1 MHWKIVAIR
10 IRGGLRISR
19 QQFCSSYSATTP
31 AAVFFVLYACSFFLA
46 SQNPEWLEVEDRL
59 RSPDFVQTSW
69 APDNSWGLV
78 WKTWYLEAMQKHS
91 RCYCCY
97 PRTFVTCTKS
107 VSVASPRT
115 LLRHCW
121 LYRIDLLHSTF
132 NTDWEVPQIRSLHPQ
147 KTSAQIPLNI
157 DFTYFATFQRAK
169 HLGFLSRCAR
179 QLSTLLRLKKMA
191 KKTPTEAHFPTESKN
206 WMVFMM
212 VIIMCRHKRTC
223 CHYMSRHM

>member
-91 RCYCCY
+91 HCYS
-97 PRTFVTCTKS
+97 RTFVTCTKS

-121 LYRIDLLHSTF
+121 LCRIDLLHSTF

-147 KTSAQIPLNI
+147 KTSAQIPINI
-157 DFTYFATFQRAK
+157 DLTYLFLPHFKGLNT
-169 HLGFLSRCAR
+169 LGFLSRCAQ

-191 KKTPTEAHFPTESKN
+191 KKKPDRSSFSNRIKKL
-206 WMVFMM
+206 VFMV
-212 VIIMCRHKRTC
+212 VIIMCGHKRTC

>member
-97 PRTFVTCTKS
+97 SRTFVTCTKS

-115 LLRHCW
+115 LLQHCW

-132 NTDWEVPQIRSLHPQ
+132 NTDWELPQIRSLHPQ

-169 HLGFLSRCAR
+169 HAR
-179 QLSTLLRLKKMA
+179 LFIQMCTAVINVVAAEEDGEKKPDRSSFSNRI
-191 KKTPTEAHFPTESKN
+191 KKL
-206 WMVFMM
+206 VFMM
-212 VIIMCRHKRTC
+212 VIIMCGHKRTC